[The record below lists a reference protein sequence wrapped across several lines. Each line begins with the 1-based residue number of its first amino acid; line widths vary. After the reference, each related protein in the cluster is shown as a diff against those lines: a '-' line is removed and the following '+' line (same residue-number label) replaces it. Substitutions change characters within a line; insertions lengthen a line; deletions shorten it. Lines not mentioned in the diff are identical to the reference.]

1 MTRYAAR
8 AAVVALSIATG
19 SIVHAQAVDDV
30 YERVTHG
37 YANSNGVKIHYASLG
52 RGPLI
57 VMVHGYPDF
66 WYTWRHQMA
75 VLSKDYQVVAIDQRG
90 YNLSDKPKGKEQYDV
105 KVLVDDLRAVVTHLG
120 QASAIIVGHD
130 WGGRVAW
137 NFAERYPEM
146 TRLLMLCNT
155 PHPRGTA
162 RERAHNAEQQANT
175 SYAQR
180 LKQPGSEKSLT
191 AEGLAG
197 RVQDPKVRAHY
208 VDAFKR
214 SDFEAMVNYYRQN
227 YPDEP
232 YVDITSPIVK
242 IKSPVLMIHG
252 LKDTALMAPALNST
266 WDWVENDLTI
276 MTIPDAG
283 HFVQND
289 APDQVSDMMKTWLEM
304 HRAAGRANA
313 VGPR

>member
-1 MTRYAAR
+1 LTRYAAL
-8 AAVVALSIATG
+8 AAVVALAIASG
-19 SIVHAQAVDDV
+19 SHVRAQTRDDI
-30 YERVTHG
+30 YERVAHG
-37 YANSNGVKIHYASLG
+37 YADSNGVKIHYASLG

-105 KVLVDDLRAVVTHLG
+105 TLLVSDLRAVIKHLG
-120 QASAIIVGHD
+120 RDSAIIVGHD

-137 NFAERYPEM
+137 GFAERYPDM

-155 PHPRGTA
+155 PHPRGTS
-162 RERAHNAEQQANT
+162 RERAHNPEQQANT
-175 SYAQR
+175 AYAQR
-180 LKQPGSEKSLT
+180 LKQPGSEKNLT

-197 RVQDPKVRAHY
+197 RVQDPRAREHY
-208 VDAFKR
+208 VEAFKR
-214 SDFEAMVNYYRQN
+214 SDFSAMVNYYRQN

-232 YVDITSPIVK
+232 YVDNTSPVVK

-252 LKDTALMAPALNST
+252 MKDTALMSPALNGT
-266 WDWVENDLTI
+266 WDWVEKDLTI

-283 HFVQND
+283 HFVQQD
-289 APDQVSDMMKTWLEM
+289 APDQVSGMMKAWLEL
-304 HRAAGRANA
+304 HK
-313 VGPR
+313 